1 MHLSTRLKAD
11 NFHRAAQNAFTL
23 VEVLVAIVVVVLF
36 GAAAF
41 ATNQRLLLALKGQKE
56 TTAATMV
63 MQQRMES
70 YRAASFS
77 NLATASYVQAS
88 IVATPTGSEGPLGAL
103 TEQVTVGVYPDDGST
118 DTVIQRN
125 STYPTGNIVS
135 AISLPL
141 SSSVKLLRIDELLSW
156 TSADG
161 RARSRQL
168 STIVGIGNTA
178 P

>member
-1 MHLSTRLKAD
+1 MHLSTRLKTD
-11 NFHRAAQNAFTL
+11 NFHRAVQNAFTL
-23 VEVLVAIVVVVLF
+23 VEVLVSIVVVVLF

-41 ATNQRLLLALKGQKE
+41 ATNQRLLLSLKGQKE

-88 IVATPTGSEGPLGAL
+88 IVATATGSEGPLGAL

-118 DTVIQRN
+118 PTVIQRN

-135 AISLPL
+135 TNSNL
-141 SSSVKLLRIDELLSW
+141 SSVKLLRIDELLSW

>member
-1 MHLSTRLKAD
+1 MQLSTAKHLKS
-11 NFHRAAQNAFTL
+11 NAFTL
-23 VEVLVAIVVVVLF
+23 AEVLVAMVVVVLF

-88 IVATPTGSEGPLGAL
+88 IVATSTGSEGPLGAL
-103 TEQVTVGVYPDDGST
+103 TEQVTVGVYPADGST
-118 DTVIQRN
+118 PTVIQRN

-135 AISLPL
+135 TNSNL
-141 SSSVKLLRIDELLSW
+141 SSAKLLRIDELLSW
-156 TSADG
+156 TSANG

-168 STIVGIGNTA
+168 STIVGIGNIA